1 MNGAD
6 EKWMEMA
13 LDLAHQAAELGEV
26 PIGAIVVRN
35 RVVVGQGYNRREVD
49 VDPTAHAELIAIR
62 ETAQTLRNWRLDDCT
77 LYVTLEPCIQCCGSI
92 ILSRIPRIVFGAE
105 DPKAGGVRS
114 LYHLLEDGRLNH
126 RAEITGGVLADRCG
140 AVLSAFFEGLRKTQ
154 R

>member
-77 LYVTLEPCIQCCGSI
+77 LYVTLEPCVQCCGA
-92 ILSRIPRIVFGAE
+92 ILLARAPRVVYGAE
-105 DPKAGGVRS
+105 DPKAGAVKS
-114 LYHLLEDGRLNH
+114 LFQLLSDPRLNH
-126 RAEITGGVLADRCG
+126 RCEVTGGVMAEECG
-140 AVLSAFFEGLRKTQ
+140 AILSSFFERLRGS
-154 R
+154 

>member
-13 LDLAHQAAELGEV
+13 LDLAHQAAELGEA

-62 ETAQTLRNWRLDDCT
+62 EAAQTLRNWRLDDCT

-92 ILSRIPRIVFGAE
+92 LLSRIPKIVFGAE

-114 LYHLLEDGRLNH
+114 LYRLLEDGRLNH

-140 AVLSAFFEGLRKTQ
+140 AVLSAFFEGLRKT
-154 R
+154 RR

>member
-62 ETAQTLRNWRLDDCT
+62 EAAQTLRNWRLDDCT

-92 ILSRIPRIVFGAE
+92 LLSRIPKIVFGAE

-114 LYHLLEDGRLNH
+114 LYRLLEDGRLNH

-140 AVLSAFFEGLRKTQ
+140 AVLSAFFEGLRKT
-154 R
+154 RR

>member
-92 ILSRIPRIVFGAE
+92 LLSRIPKIVFGAE

-114 LYHLLEDGRLNH
+114 LYRLLEDGRLNH

-140 AVLSAFFEGLRKTQ
+140 AVLSAFFEGLRKT
-154 R
+154 RR